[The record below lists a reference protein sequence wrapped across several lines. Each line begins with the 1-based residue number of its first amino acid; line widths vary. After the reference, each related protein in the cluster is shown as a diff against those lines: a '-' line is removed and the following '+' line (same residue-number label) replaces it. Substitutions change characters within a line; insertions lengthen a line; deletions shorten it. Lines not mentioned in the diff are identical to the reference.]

1 MSRSWGIGFPGTWYF
16 SPGVEFIPPLGHMN
30 PATCKLIPHTAF
42 HCRRYS
48 LRPSD
53 YWIIVPKLRY
63 STFLDGHWTF
73 GHLCRIL
80 VGIIIPVGWA
90 AAHPNSG
97 SAQDYRYPLSGGR
110 WHTWELKDSP
120 GFRAGRPGHTADN
133 HFSIPTC
140 KLIPHTAFHCRR
152 HSLRPSDYRTIMPK
166 LRYSTFGVRHSHCIV
181 FKRMAPCP
189 LIIFLFLPL
198 HGRSSCAHQQT
209 ARHRHR

>member
-120 GFRAGRPGHTADN
+120 GFRAGRPGP
-133 HFSIPTC
+133 SIYKFPVCRLSHGHIKCIFITNC
-140 KLIPHTAFHCRR
+140 WTNRKFEIYDLIMHEPAWR
-152 HSLRPSDYRTIMPK
+152 HP
-166 LRYSTFGVRHSHCIV
+166 
-181 FKRMAPCP
+181 
-189 LIIFLFLPL
+189 
-198 HGRSSCAHQQT
+198 Q
-209 ARHRHR
+209 